1 MSRIRIAGCAAL
13 SGLGAALL
21 FFGGTPG
28 VARADI
34 AGPSFPVP
42 DFSSWTT
49 RAVAIV
55 CVVAVIAVIV
65 GIVFIRRA
73 RAKRPKPSP
82 GNDRWQPPGN

>member
-1 MSRIRIAGCAAL
+1 MIRIRIAACAAL
-13 SGLGAALL
+13 SGLGAILL
-21 FFGGTPG
+21 FFGGPPG
-28 VARADI
+28 IARADI
-34 AGPSFPVP
+34 AGPSFPLP
-42 DFSSWTT
+42 DFSSWTA

-73 RAKRPKPSP
+73 RARRPKLPP